1 MTLTLLVAW
10 AGLAGTLAAQDASL
24 RPYVMDWRNNSA
36 SPASAAELLDKP
48 AGAKGFITV
57 KNGHLV
63 KGDGTR
69 FRIWG
74 FNITAGATAPA
85 KEDAPMYA
93 DYLARFGINCVRLH
107 FLDRTAPAGLVAA
120 DRDDTRAL
128 DPARMERLDFFIAE
142 LKKRGIYTDLNL
154 NVGRTYK
161 SGDGVRDRELIGFAK
176 ALTYFDPRLL
186 ELQREYARTLLT
198 HFNPYTKSEYRNE
211 PAIALVELVNEN
223 SIVESW
229 YAGRLAG
236 KATRPNPGT
245 WTDIPASY
253 EQDLTARYQAW
264 LKARVPR
271 LQKSEIASAD
281 TARFRTELSFYME
294 LEDRYFQSMYA
305 LLKKDIGIKSLVL
318 ATSDHNHGTSGYPL
332 VSSTSKMDVV
342 DGHIYWQ
349 HPRYLEDATGRRSGF
364 TIGNTPMV
372 DDPLRSNPV
381 QLSRTAVAG
390 KPYTVS
396 EVNHPFPAEYACEGI
411 PILTAYAALQDCDGI
426 FWYTF
431 EHRDPS
437 EWQARQ
443 PGHFEYRSDPVK
455 MTQLAAGAWMFLRG
469 DVAAAKT
476 TLTRSYSREQVLDS
490 LRLSSKEGPYFTPGF
505 PLDLPLRHASRITSL
520 DGPPTGAFP
529 AAGAAPYVSDT
540 GELAWYAKPGVV
552 TIDTPRAEALI
563 GFNKAQPKTLRHL
576 AAEIDNQFCAITLT
590 AIGQGNIAAG
600 APLLLSAAARAANT
614 GMRWNEKRNALLDWG
629 GPPTVIE
636 PVTGTILLRNMSSN
650 IRRIAVAPLD
660 GAGRAI
666 GERVW
671 AEKKDGVWRI
681 PIGGAVTPWYRLDPE
696 VVNSH

>member
-1 MTLTLLVAW
+1 
-10 AGLAGTLAAQDASL
+10 
-24 RPYVMDWRNNSA
+24 
-36 SPASAAELLDKP
+36 
-48 AGAKGFITV
+48 
-57 KNGHLV
+57 
-63 KGDGTR
+63 
-69 FRIWG
+69 
-74 FNITAGATAPA
+74 
-85 KEDAPMYA
+85 
-93 DYLARFGINCVRLH
+93 
-107 FLDRTAPAGLVAA
+107 
-120 DRDDTRAL
+120 
-128 DPARMERLDFFIAE
+128 
-142 LKKRGIYTDLNL
+142 
-154 NVGRTYK
+154 
-161 SGDGVRDRELIGFAK
+161 
-176 ALTYFDPRLL
+176 
-186 ELQREYARTLLT
+186 
-198 HFNPYTKSEYRNE
+198 
-211 PAIALVELVNEN
+211 
-223 SIVESW
+223 
-229 YAGRLAG
+229 
-236 KATRPNPGT
+236 
-245 WTDIPASY
+245 
-253 EQDLTARYQAW
+253 
-264 LKARVPR
+264 
-271 LQKSEIASAD
+271 
-281 TARFRTELSFYME
+281 
-294 LEDRYFQSMYA
+294 
-305 LLKKDIGIKSLVL
+305 
-318 ATSDHNHGTSGYPL
+318 
-332 VSSTSKMDVV
+332 
-342 DGHIYWQ
+342 
-349 HPRYLEDATGRRSGF
+349 
-364 TIGNTPMV
+364 
-372 DDPLRSNPV
+372 
-381 QLSRTAVAG
+381 
-390 KPYTVS
+390 
-396 EVNHPFPAEYACEGI
+396 
-411 PILTAYAALQDCDGI
+411 
-426 FWYTF
+426 
-431 EHRDPS
+431 
-437 EWQARQ
+437 
-443 PGHFEYRSDPVK
+443 